1 MEIHHQK
8 QPRIYERVVESIK
21 ASIARQ
27 ELQSGDPLPPERQ
40 LMEDM
45 GVSRSS
51 LREGFRVL
59 ELLGLI
65 ESIPGKGRFV
75 RHVQRSGKQSG
86 TLRLENAAILEL
98 MEARKTLDPAMA
110 AEAARRATASDMTR
124 LRRIIASTQSDLETL
139 SHRAQ
144 SDFDFHLAIAD
155 ATHNFLFSNIV
166 QMEFN
171 LIMATH
177 EHIYSHLVNKE
188 SFINEHT
195 SMYEAILDRNPERAA
210 AKATQHID
218 RIYKTLHEAFAMQE
232 E

>member
-65 ESIPGKGRFV
+65 ESVPGK
-75 RHVQRSGKQSG
+75 QRCTSIFQACLSFMSCTKDFCRYFLNIGNIFTNG
-86 TLRLENAAILEL
+86 AITKLG
-98 MEARKTLDPAMA
+98 
-110 AEAARRATASDMTR
+110 
-124 LRRIIASTQSDLETL
+124 L
-139 SHRAQ
+139 SH
-144 SDFDFHLAIAD
+144 
-155 ATHNFLFSNIV
+155 
-166 QMEFN
+166 
-171 LIMATH
+171 
-177 EHIYSHLVNKE
+177 
-188 SFINEHT
+188 
-195 SMYEAILDRNPERAA
+195 
-210 AKATQHID
+210 
-218 RIYKTLHEAFAMQE
+218 
-232 E
+232 